1 MASVALM
8 LALAGRPTGVC
19 LLADLARGTGPA
31 GSGNGQTSLEGLNL
45 ATDAKFQLVSGDTAG
60 YRAYQA
66 VIRDA
71 EGKLNQVWTVAVT
84 DLDSLPQKPSA
95 EELCAWHERAGRTR
109 KGFASQLFQ
118 SIPGVLGG
126 RPMVALIGS
135 ALTSDTAQP
144 LLHISTA
151 FSTEA
156 RLYEATWLGFGAKG
170 LAEAQKAIDTIKL
183 DHGGKMDSAKIE
195 TKLLGDYSLLG
206 MPFRFRLPGPATPK
220 PAGLSGGM
228 VSHYTG
234 EVFGDDWYATLELVE
249 RDSPLGTTPAEILK
263 QLGDPEWSGF
273 EFARGDGLWT
283 CADAPIGNGRHARI
297 ELAVEGRF
305 AALLA
310 VSAPQGSDLP
320 PRSVLHVSR

>member
-1 MASVALM
+1 MASVAFL
-8 LALAGRPTGVC
+8 LALAGRPDGVC
-19 LLADLARGTGPA
+19 LLESCAQEIAPSAPEIR
-31 GSGNGQTSLEGLNL
+31 QTSLEGLNL
-45 ATDAKFQLVSGDTAG
+45 ATDSKFQLVSGDTAG

-71 EGKLNQVWTVAVT
+71 EGRLDQVWTVAVT
-84 DLDSLPQKPSA
+84 DLDSLPQKPTA
-95 EELCAWHERAGRTR
+95 EELCALHERAGRTR

-135 ALTSDTAQP
+135 ALTSDTARP
-144 LLHISTA
+144 LLHISA
-151 FSTEA
+151 VFSTEA
-156 RLYEATWLGFGAKG
+156 RMYEATWLGFGAKG

-220 PAGLSGGM
+220 PAGLSDGM

-234 EVFGDDWYATLELVE
+234 EVFGDDWYATLELAE
-249 RDSPLGTTPAEILK
+249 WDSPPGTTPAEILK

-273 EFARGDGLWT
+273 EFERGDGLWS
-283 CADAPIGNGRHARI
+283 CPDVPIGNGRHARI

-310 VSAPQGSDLP
+310 VSAPQGSNLP
-320 PRSVLHVSR
+320 PRSVFHVSK